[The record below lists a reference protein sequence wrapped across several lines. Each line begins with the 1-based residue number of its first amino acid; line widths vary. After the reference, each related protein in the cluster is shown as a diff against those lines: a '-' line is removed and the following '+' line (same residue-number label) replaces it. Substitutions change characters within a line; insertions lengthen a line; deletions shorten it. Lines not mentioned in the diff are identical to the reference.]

1 MSIPFSRHI
10 SILTLNDRCL
20 CYLNLSTTTI
30 AQHFYVYFT
39 RVGLK
44 GHRQWSQITKNAKCF
59 NSVVCRTFDIQPA
72 FKQRRDS
79 SKLINRRGDEQR
91 SELGR

>member
-59 NSVVCRTFDIQPA
+59 NSVVCVVLSIFNH
-72 FKQRRDS
+72 S